1 MSELRRF
8 LALPGV
14 DISWYSK
21 FGMGGL
27 RGFDL
32 GFYLLAEGGG
42 DVDEGVE
49 EESADAFA
57 KEIVELWLGNFAVLD
72 GFGLLPS
79 LPDQER

>member
-1 MSELRRF
+1 
-8 LALPGV
+8 
-14 DISWYSK
+14 
-21 FGMGGL
+21 MGGL

>member
-1 MSELRRF
+1 
-8 LALPGV
+8 
-14 DISWYSK
+14 
-21 FGMGGL
+21 MGGL

-57 KEIVELWLGNFAVLD
+57 KEIFELWWGTPYEGLQPLD
-72 GFGLLPS
+72 WTHDRHAEIQTRMSAYGYNSGTNKEL
-79 LPDQER
+79 